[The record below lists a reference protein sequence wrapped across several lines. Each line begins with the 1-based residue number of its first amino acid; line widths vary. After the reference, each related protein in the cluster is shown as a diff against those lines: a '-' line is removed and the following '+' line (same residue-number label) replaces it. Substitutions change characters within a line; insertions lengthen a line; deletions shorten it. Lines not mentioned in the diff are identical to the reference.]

1 MKVLHVLNEL
11 KPSGAET
18 MLRCAAP
25 HWKSHGVGCD
35 ILATGANE
43 GPFADALREVGYA
56 IHHLPREPS
65 LGYFRNFRK
74 LVRANGYDVVHQH
87 AEGASYWFALAA
99 MSAGARVVRTI
110 HNNFSFEGSLRWRRS
125 LQRRHLAFQGVR
137 HVSIAPGV
145 QHNERKRFGLRS
157 ELVLNWVDTSRFSPI
172 SAPERHAARQ
182 KWGFAEDSPVLI
194 SLGNCSTVKN
204 HGLVLEAMARL
215 HDFPQLHYLHVG
227 LEGEAGG
234 AERQL
239 ANRLGIADRVVFA
252 GWLPNVREALAA
264 ADLYVMPS
272 LYEGLGIAALEALGM
287 GLPAVLAR
295 ADGLSDLGPMFD
307 GLMFAELEPESWA
320 AAIRSFFLLDH
331 DARIQLAADYPA
343 IVSERFGPQR
353 GVREYCSIYQ
363 P

>member
-11 KPSGAET
+11 RPSGAET

-43 GPFADALREVGYA
+43 GPFADALRDVGYA
-56 IHHLPREPS
+56 IRHLPRQSS

-74 LVRANGYDVVHQH
+74 LVRAHGYDVVHQH

-110 HNNFSFEGSLRWRRS
+110 HSHFSFEGSLRWRRS
-125 LQRRHLAFQGVR
+125 IQRRHLAFQGVR

-145 QHNERKRFGLRS
+145 QHNERERFGLRS
-157 ELVLNWVDTSRFSPI
+157 ELVLNWIDTSRFSAVTA
-172 SAPERHAARQ
+172 SERRAARQ
-182 KWGFAEDSPVLI
+182 KWGFEEDSPVLI
-194 SLGNCSTVKN
+194 SLGNCSKVKN

-215 HDFPQLHYLHVG
+215 HDFPQLRYLHVG
-227 LEGEAGG
+227 LEDADGS
-234 AERQL
+234 ERQL

-331 DARIQLAADYPA
+331 DARIRLAADYPA